1 MSAKKSPEEA
11 QALSLVERTQEIL
24 KRTIPQK
31 KTISVGEKHT
41 NAQINPDD
49 LQGSFANLGALMPP
63 YDPEILLKIFDHSNA
78 LRPNVDSY
86 STNIESFG
94 FRLTPI
100 VDLKDEGALEKIGDA
115 MFLERLERTKDEATG
130 ILSSVQAPQPKEIE
144 NRMAEISVLQRIE
157 KARVE
162 RFLKFC
168 VPGSSLTE
176 LRQQT
181 RADME
186 ITGNAFWEVLRSQDN
201 QIRQFSHLSVST
213 MRLMPTDPNF
223 VSVRVNQLVSLDRYE
238 KNEEQRRFRRFV
250 QIVLFNYVFFKEFGD
265 PRVMSSQTGKYYSSL
280 QLFQET
286 EPNVPE
292 ATEVVH
298 FRVPSSTTTSYGVP
312 RWIGNLL
319 SVLGS
324 RASEEVNFAFFDN
337 KAIPPLAILVD
348 GGRLATGAVE
358 KIEKHI
364 KDRIK
369 GRENFHKILII
380 EAEDAKGPTS
390 ALDRGKARVTL
401 QPLAVQEDG
410 HFQSYDERNIDKVG
424 MSFRMARILRG
435 DIRDFNRASAEAA
448 LEFAEMQVF
457 QPERNRFDL
466 LMERVFSDLGFRFW
480 KFVSKGPV
488 VRDPSTLAKMVSD
501 TKDFLL
507 PAEARRILEDVFNIQ
522 FGEVSGPW
530 TEQPVTLADSAAA
543 GSGDPLDPAQKSAN
557 RTMAQLRK
565 LADMMRTRADVEQKA
580 HHAEK
585 QAEEKVIEIPVSKE
599 ELATWLG

>member
-1 MSAKKSPEEA
+1 MSKKSETADTEV
-11 QALSLVERTQEIL
+11 LSLVERTQEIL
-24 KRTIPQK
+24 KRTVPQR
-31 KTISVGEKHT
+31 KTVVVGQNRST

-49 LQGSFANLGALMPP
+49 LQGSFSNLGALMPP
-63 YDPEILLKIFDHSNA
+63 YDPEILLKVFDHSNA
-78 LRPNVDSY
+78 LRPNVDAY
-86 STNIESFG
+86 QTNIDAFG
-94 FRLTPI
+94 YKLDPI
-100 VDLKDEGALEKIGDA
+100 VDLKDEGALEKVGDA
-115 MFLERLERTKDEATG
+115 MFLERLERTKDPETG
-130 ILSSVQAPQPKEIE
+130 ILSSVQAPNDEEIR
-144 NRMAEISVLQRIE
+144 NRMAEINVLQRIE

-181 RADME
+181 RSDME
-186 ITGNAFWEVLRSQDN
+186 ITGNAFWEVLRTNSN
-201 QIRQFSHLSVST
+201 QIRQFSHLPVAT
-213 MRLMPTDPNF
+213 MRLMPMEPKF
-223 VSVRVNQLVSLDRYE
+223 IPVRVNQLVSLDRYE
-238 KNEEQRRFRRFV
+238 KEEEQRRFRKFV
-250 QIVLFNYVFFKEFGD
+250 QIVMFNYVYFKEFGD
-265 PRVMSSQTGKYYSSL
+265 PRVMSSRTGKYYESAE
-280 QLFQET
+280 QFKAAEAD
-286 EPNVPE
+286 VPE

-298 FRVPSSTTTSYGVP
+298 FRVSSSTSTSYGVP
-312 RWIGNLL
+312 RWIGSLL

-348 GGRLATGAVE
+348 GGRLAAGAVE

-364 KDRIK
+364 HDRIR

-390 ALDRGKARVTL
+390 ALDKGKARVTL
-401 QPLAVQEDG
+401 QPLTVQEDG
-410 HFQSYDERNIDKVG
+410 HFQTYDERNIDKVG
-424 MSFRMARILRG
+424 MSFRLPRMLRG

-480 KFVSKGPV
+480 KFSSKGPV
-488 VRDPSTLAKMVSD
+488 VKDPATLAKMVSD
-501 TKDFLL
+501 TKDFLM
-507 PAEARRILEDVFNIQ
+507 PDEARRILQDVFNVQ
-522 FGEVSGPW
+522 FRDVNGPW
-530 TEQPVTLADSAAA
+530 TEQPVTLADSASA
-543 GSGDPLDPAQKSAN
+543 GGGDPLDPAQKSAN

-565 LADMMRTRADVEQKA
+565 LAEVMRMRADIEQKE

-585 QAEEKVIEIPVSKE
+585 NVERVIEIEVSKE
-599 ELATWLG
+599 EIDKWVE